1 MGVCTLAFNKSFE
14 CTRIKELAGWYPDLA
29 EHLLDIKENI
39 KDLLDPFSA
48 GQYYLPSMGGSFS
61 IKRVLPSLFPDDPA
75 LDYHNLEGG
84 VQNGSDAM
92 NIFPKIQY
100 MPQKEQEAAR
110 KALLQ
115 YCCLDTFAMVKIW
128 EKLKEASQLSEEKH

>member
-1 MGVCTLAFNKSFE
+1 MKVVHFCIKSIWVSLAL
-14 CTRIKELAGWYPDLA
+14 ILA
-29 EHLLDIKENI
+29 ERWQNSFARI
-39 KDLLDPFSA
+39 
-48 GQYYLPSMGGSFS
+48 YLPSMGGSFS

-100 MPQKEQEAAR
+100 MEAKEQETAR

-115 YCCLDTFAMVKIW
+115 YCCLDTFAMVKVW
-128 EKLKEASQLSEEKH
+128 EKQNEVTI

>member
-1 MGVCTLAFNKSFE
+1 MFNLSKLWGSHQNRPLIQ
-14 CTRIKELAGWYPDLA
+14 T
-29 EHLLDIKENI
+29 
-39 KDLLDPFSA
+39 

-92 NIFPKIQY
+92 NLFPKIQY
-100 MPQKEQEAAR
+100 MEAKEQETAR

-115 YCCLDTFAMVKIW
+115 YCCLDTFAMVKVW
-128 EKLKEASQLSEEKH
+128 EKLNEVTI